1 MPNKQVQNF
10 ENLIFKALPMVLSV
24 IGSILLLL
32 VYFFW
37 KDGYMPIIPG
47 LFSENTPV
55 TINFSQIV
63 SEIIPIEM
71 DNFLVFQSFESLPPL
86 VFPWVSILYGAI
98 IWLLFNLGL
107 TLVSTLKK
115 MYFIGAAAFTIFLL
129 TFSGING
136 LNIGGLSSNY
146 ALIGLMTGS
155 LVPVIFIS
163 FFSPH
168 WNLWKRLL
176 LIFLVSSATLFS
188 LISFSAIHQPW
199 LWLAEHATFPATI
212 LSALFLLH
220 IGHAIISGNAVTLI
234 HLNKGTGIKISWHL
248 IVIFILY
255 FLLLVFTFLSLTG
268 EVNLPFPTI
277 PPIILML
284 IAGVLGYMVVK
295 LKIEQTEQAFDLP
308 LVGKS
313 FYWAGFAFTT
323 FTWAKAGF
331 SGNQPLFEFFNH
343 LFIYGQLALSLLF
356 FLYLMANFSQVI
368 NSGKDIEKVL
378 FIPKFFAYFHMRIG
392 AVMGLVILTVYADA
406 IIGVQ
411 LSTASINNE
420 ADYYYQSNKPLEAS
434 ILYENSW
441 MQYRRNQK
449 AKNATAHLHFQL
461 KEPTEAIEH
470 LIESFDYAPSVP
482 NILLLSATLHRQDK
496 VFEALFYLEK
506 GLEIFPDNLY
516 LQNNLALL
524 YSKLNRPQDALES
537 LAKLPTS
544 NEVTQANLLGLQVKH
559 NIALSEETSIQ
570 DDLIFK
576 INYLALANK
585 QGNFAPFT
593 LDTDK
598 LPENYHL
605 KTSILRNQWSN
616 KIEGNLADD
625 LALLDSLIA
634 QQQMSYEERN
644 FKETRIIRTMQSG
657 YINESLK
664 YLNGMAQAYPNS
676 AGYYHSLASK
686 ILVGQLDFE
695 KAAIDLMVAV
705 ERGFEN
711 FQSFHLTIM
720 YFGGKQAEAV
730 GINRKFEIPFPLWM
744 EWDETGRLVSNP
756 QTRFWTSVSELHQML
771 PDQFMVVLE
780 DMEEPLLKAE
790 WALYLMKHK
799 LHWLDASRFDILKK
813 TILSNFPEV
822 WTAEELD
829 AWYAFIHQGQNQLP
843 AKIQEILR
851 PSLGLDRNAYWA
863 PLVWKKIKEEQDEL
877 NKYEILQEA
886 IQFNKDPRLW
896 IAYVKQSRKVGLD
909 SYGSNA
915 LLTMQGWLSPAQ
927 IDRLQMENF

>member
-1 MPNKQVQNF
+1 MPNRQVQKI
-10 ENLIFKALPMVLSV
+10 ENLIFKTLPMVLSV
-24 IGSILLLL
+24 IGSILLLM

-47 LFSENTPV
+47 LFTETTTVPIS
-55 TINFSQIV
+55 FAQIV

-107 TLVSTLKK
+107 ALISALKK
-115 MYFIGAAAFTIFLL
+115 MYFIAAAAFTIFLL

-136 LNIGGLSSNY
+136 LNIGGIASNY

-168 WNLWKRLL
+168 WYLWKRLL
-176 LIFLVSSATLFS
+176 IILLVSSTTLFS
-188 LISFSAIHQPW
+188 LNNFSDIHEPW

-220 IGHAIISGNAVTLI
+220 IGHAIISGTAVLLI

-248 IVIFILY
+248 IVIFLIY

-284 IAGVLGYMVVK
+284 LAGGLGYTVVK

-313 FYWAGFAFTT
+313 FYWIGFAFTV

-331 SGNQPLFEFFNH
+331 SGNQPLFDLFNH

-368 NSGKDIEKVL
+368 NSGKDIEKVI
-378 FIPKFFAYFHMRIG
+378 FTPKFFAYFHMRIG

-406 IIGVQ
+406 VIGVQ
-411 LSTASINNE
+411 LSTASINND

-449 AKNATAHLHFQL
+449 AKNAAAHLRFQL
-461 KEPTEAIEH
+461 KEPSQAVEH

-506 GLEIFPDNLY
+506 GLEIFPNNPY
-516 LQNNLALL
+516 LWNNLALL

-537 LAKLPTS
+537 LANLPTS
-544 NEVTQANLLGLQVKH
+544 NEASQANLLGLHVKH
-559 NIALSEETSIQ
+559 NIVLSEETNIP

-585 QGNFAPFT
+585 QGNYAPFT
-593 LDTDK
+593 LDTHN

-616 KIEGNLADD
+616 KIEGNLTAD

-634 QQQMSYEERN
+634 QEQMSYEERN
-644 FKETRIIRTMQSG
+644 YKETRIIRTMQSG

-686 ILVGQLDFE
+686 ILVGQLDFQ
-695 KAAIDLMVAV
+695 KAAIDLLVAV

-711 FQSFHLTIM
+711 FQPFHLAVL
-720 YFGGKQAEAV
+720 YFGDKQAEAV
-730 GINRKFEIPFPLWM
+730 GINRKFEVPFPIWM
-744 EWDETGRLVSNP
+744 DWDETGRLVSNH
-756 QTRFWTSVSELHQML
+756 QTRFWSSVSKLHQML
-771 PDQFMVVLE
+771 PDQFMEALE
-780 DMEEPLLKAE
+780 NIEEPLLKAE

-799 LHWLDASRFDILKK
+799 LHWLDNAKFEIVKT
-813 TILSNFPEV
+813 TILTHIPET

-829 AWYAFIHQGQNQLP
+829 AWFSFVHQGQDQLP
-843 AKIQEILR
+843 TKIQEVLQ
-851 PSLGLDRNAYWA
+851 PSRGLDRNAYWA
-863 PLVWKKIKEEQDEL
+863 PLVWKKVKEEPDEL

-886 IQFNKDPRLW
+886 IQFNQDPRLW
-896 IAYVKQSRKVGLD
+896 IAYVKQSRKVGLE

-915 LLTMQGWLSPAQ
+915 LMTMQGWLSPAQ

>member
-1 MPNKQVQNF
+1 MPNKQAQKV
-10 ENLIFKALPMVLSV
+10 ENLVFKALPMTLGI

-37 KDGYMPIIPG
+37 KDGYLPILPG
-47 LFSENTPV
+47 LFTETTAVP
-55 TINFSQIV
+55 INFAQIV

-86 VFPWVSILYGAI
+86 AFPWVSILYGAI

-107 TLVSTLKK
+107 ALVSALKK

-136 LNIGGLSSNY
+136 LNIGGIASNY
-146 ALIGLMTGS
+146 SLIGLMLGA
-155 LVPVIFIS
+155 LLPVIFIS

-168 WNLWKRLL
+168 WNLLKRFL
-176 LIFLVSSATLFS
+176 LILPVSSATLFS
-188 LISFSAIHQPW
+188 LISFSDITQPG
-199 LWLAEHATFPATI
+199 LWLAEHAAFPATI

-220 IGHAIISGNAVTLI
+220 IGHATISGTAVMLI

-248 IVIFILY
+248 IIIFVLY

-277 PPIILML
+277 PPFILML
-284 IAGVLGYMVVK
+284 VAGGLGYMVVK
-295 LKIEQTEQAFDLP
+295 LKIEQTEQAFDFP
-308 LVGKS
+308 LIGKS
-313 FYWAGFAFTT
+313 FYWVGFAFTV

-343 LFIYGQLALSLLF
+343 IFIYGQLAISLLF

-406 IIGVQ
+406 VIGVQ
-411 LSTASINNE
+411 LSTASINND

-449 AKNATAHLHFQL
+449 AKNAAAHLHFQL
-461 KEPTEAIEH
+461 KEPTQAIEH

-506 GLEIFPDNLY
+506 GLEIFPDNPY
-516 LQNNLALL
+516 LLNNLALL
-524 YSKLNRPQDALES
+524 YSKLNRPQDALAS
-537 LAKLPTS
+537 LAKLPAS
-544 NEVTQANLLGLQVKH
+544 NVVSESNLLGLQIKH
-559 NIALSEETSIQ
+559 NLFSPEEIDIK

-576 INYLALANK
+576 LNYLALSNK
-585 QGNFAPFT
+585 QGNYAPFT
-593 LDTDK
+593 LETAN
-598 LPENYHL
+598 LPENFYL

-616 KIEGNLADD
+616 KIEGD
-625 LALLDSLIA
+625 LAVDLTLLDSLIA
-634 QQQMSYEERN
+634 QEQMSYEERN
-644 FKETRIIRTMQSG
+644 YKETRIIRTLQSG

-664 YLNGMAQAYPNS
+664 YLNGMAQSYPNS

-686 ILVGQLDFE
+686 ILIGQLDFE

-711 FQSFHLTIM
+711 FQPFHLAIL
-720 YFGGKQAEAV
+720 YFGGKQVEAV
-730 GINRKFEIPFPLWM
+730 GINRKFEVPFPIWM
-744 EWDETGRLVSNP
+744 EWDETGRLVSNH
-756 QTRFWTSVSELHQML
+756 QTRFWRAVSQLHQML
-771 PDQFMVVLE
+771 PDQFMEVLE
-780 DMEEPLLKAE
+780 NIEEPLLKGE

-799 LHWLDASRFDILKK
+799 LHWLDNSKFEIVKN
-813 TILSNFPEV
+813 TILAHVPET

-829 AWYAFIHQGQNQLP
+829 AWFAFVHQSADQLP
-843 AKIQEILR
+843 AKIQEVLQ

-863 PLVWKKIKEEQDEL
+863 PLVWKKMNAEQDEL
-877 NKYEILQEA
+877 VKYEILQEA
-886 IQFNKDPRLW
+886 IQFNQDPRLW

-927 IDRLQMENF
+927 IERLQMKNL